1 MFFTPVM
8 RRTAYTPHLP
18 PHLRGVDQQL
28 ERWLGEAMLA
38 PAKANVG
45 AAAAA
50 TVTQDEK
57 SYSLSFDVPGVSK
70 EQLSIGI
77 EGSVVRIESLADA
90 PRSYRVAYELPQD
103 IDAAS
108 SEAKLEH
115 GVLTLKLGKLVP
127 ASKVT
132 QLNIV

>member
-8 RRTAYTPHLP
+8 RRATYA

-28 ERWLGEAMLA
+28 ERWLGEALQT
-38 PAKANVG
+38 PAKAN
-45 AAAAA
+45 AKACAA

-57 SYSLSFDVPGVSK
+57 SYTLSFDVPGVSK
-70 EQLSIGI
+70 EQLNIGI
-77 EGSVVRIESLADA
+77 EGNVIRIESLKDA
-90 PRSYRVAYELPQD
+90 PRSYQLAYELPQD
-103 IDAAS
+103 IDAAT
-108 SEAKLEH
+108 SEAKLEL

-132 QLNIV
+132 TLNIA

>member
-8 RRTAYTPHLP
+8 RRAAYAPN
-18 PHLRGVDQQL
+18 LRGVDRQL
-28 ERWLGEAMLA
+28 ERWLGEALVG
-38 PAKANVG
+38 PAKAS
-45 AAAAA
+45 ARATSA

-57 SYSLSFDVPGVSK
+57 SYTLSFDVPGISK

-77 EGSVVRIESLADA
+77 EGNVVRIESLKDA
-90 PRSYRVAYELPQD
+90 PRSYQLAYELPQD

-108 SEAKLEH
+108 SEAKLEF
-115 GVLTLKLGKLVP
+115 GVLTLKLSKLVA

>member
-8 RRTAYTPHLP
+8 RRATYAPQ
-18 PHLRGVDQQL
+18 LRGVDQQL
-28 ERWLGEAMLA
+28 ERWLGEALQA
-38 PAKANVG
+38 PVKTTAK

-50 TVTQDEK
+50 LSQDEK
-57 SYSLSFDVPGVSK
+57 SYTLSFDVPGVSK

-77 EGSVVRIESLADA
+77 EANVVRIESLKDA
-90 PRSYRVAYELPQD
+90 PRSYQLAYELPQD
-103 IDAAS
+103 IDAAT
-108 SEAKLEH
+108 SEAKLEL

-132 QLNIV
+132 QLNIA

>member
-8 RRTAYTPHLP
+8 RRAAYV

-28 ERWLGEAMLA
+28 ERWLGETLQT
-38 PAKANVG
+38 PVKAKAS
-45 AAAAA
+45 AAA
-50 TVTQDEK
+50 VTQDDK
-57 SYSLSFDVPGVSK
+57 SYTLSFDVPGVAK
-70 EQLSIGI
+70 DQLNIGI
-77 EGSVVRIESLADA
+77 EGNVVRIESLKDA
-90 PRSYRVAYELPQD
+90 PRSYQLAYELPQD

-108 SEAKLEH
+108 SEAKLEL

-132 QLNIV
+132 TLTIV